1 MSRREDSS
9 ADTIRRSAK
18 RLQHARSKPG
28 ESPLLGF
35 SVFGIVGWS
44 IAVPTVAGA
53 FLGHWLNQVA
63 PQEFTW
69 TIALILGGVA
79 IGGFIAARWLQK
91 VGVEQDRQSLESQDN
106 GEDK

>member
-1 MSRREDSS
+1 MSRRDDSS
-9 ADTIRRSAK
+9 ADTIRASAK

-53 FLGHWLNQVA
+53 LLGHWLDQVA
-63 PQEFTW
+63 PQKFSW

-79 IGGFIAARWLQK
+79 IGGVIAVRWLNK
-91 VGVEQDRQSLESQDN
+91 VGVEQDTQSLEKQDN
-106 GEDK
+106 GEDQ